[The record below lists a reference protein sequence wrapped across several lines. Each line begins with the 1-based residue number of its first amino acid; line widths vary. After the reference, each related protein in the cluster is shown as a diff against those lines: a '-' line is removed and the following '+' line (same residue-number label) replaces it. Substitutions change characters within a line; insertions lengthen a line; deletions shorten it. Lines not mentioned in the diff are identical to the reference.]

1 MVCICEIYYLKFESY
16 TEKNSNSIKFIVTNV
31 FSFLNRSEFRQKLIG
46 TLSGYLSQKY
56 SILYTEIEL
65 ELSANFLIEAKI
77 LNSKSSYSIYI
88 VLKYFQ
94 QKSISVIK
102 LTESTFFS
110 PLTWSSK
117 SNLQIFSLLLGKS
130 IKTMT
135 YLVVMV

>member
-1 MVCICEIYYLKFESY
+1 M
-16 TEKNSNSIKFIVTNV
+16 
-31 FSFLNRSEFRQKLIG
+31 IG

-77 LNSKSSYSIYI
+77 LNEHILKKAPIPYI